1 MENWLRHQ
9 GRAGLTPCDRSLL
22 TPAFARLARDAQT
35 VATLADDF
43 IGELHTYER
52 AKAQ

>member
-1 MENWLRHQ
+1 
-9 GRAGLTPCDRSLL
+9 
-22 TPAFARLARDAQT
+22 LARDAQT

-43 IGELHTYER
+43 IGELHIYER